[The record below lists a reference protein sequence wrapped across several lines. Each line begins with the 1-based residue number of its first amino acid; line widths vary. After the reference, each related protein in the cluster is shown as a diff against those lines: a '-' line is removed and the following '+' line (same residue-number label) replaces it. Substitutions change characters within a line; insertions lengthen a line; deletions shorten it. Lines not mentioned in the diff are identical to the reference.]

1 MASKHFGVS
10 LKQLRELM
18 EFRKSEGIHKLKEI
32 GGLQGLIDALN
43 TSEEI
48 GKRPNRDHIAK
59 SCTLPRYPT
68 REKYSCIDF

>member
-18 EFRKSEGIHKLKEI
+18 EFRKSEGIYKLNEI
-32 GGLQGLIDALN
+32 GGLQGLLDALN

-48 GKRPNRDHIAK
+48 GIRPNRVINFKKNVH
-59 SCTLPRYPT
+59 
-68 REKYSCIDF
+68 FF

>member
-18 EFRKSEGIHKLKEI
+18 EFRKSEGIHKLNEI
-32 GGLQGLIDALN
+32 GGLQGLLDALN

-48 GKRPNRDHIAK
+48 GIRLHRDINFRK
-59 SCTLPRYPT
+59 NVQ
-68 REKYSCIDF
+68 FF

>member
-48 GKRPNRDHIAK
+48 GKRPHRDHIAK
-59 SCTLPRYPT
+59 SCISEY
-68 REKYSCIDF
+68 Y